1 MKKITVFLLSLSF
14 LLASSPGI
22 WEREGVK
29 DFLKGKLKG
38 ISLSWQGV
46 LSPSF
51 KLSKLPEVK
60 ESYILALT
68 KTREGIFVG
77 TGHEGKLFLIKPD
90 GKVKLIYDSA
100 ELDIFTIA
108 VGPKGEVY
116 FATSPRGKIYK
127 YKKGKVEEFFDPDER
142 FIWKIKYINGHLY
155 AATGKPSVL
164 YKIDLKGSGEK
175 LVELPDSQIL
185 DFLYE
190 NGKIY
195 IATSDKGRVY
205 EVVKKNPR
213 LLWESSYREVN
224 SIALW
229 NGKIYAATQGKRA
242 KKKSSGKTD
251 ADAVVSATLSID
263 VVVVGGTTT
272 STTPSSKALPST
284 VGKKK
289 SVVYEIDPGSREVR
303 EFWDNPEEYVSAL
316 VVHNNN
322 LYAATGGKRARIFQ
336 LVGRGKA
343 NLFEEAEG
351 REIRTVIS
359 AGNLYFS
366 TSVPVAIYK
375 VEKVKEDAGVY
386 ISDVLDA
393 KGQSRWGEV
402 SFEGSGVEVQTRSGN
417 SSVPDSTWED
427 WSPSI
432 RSEGKVLS
440 PPSRYLQYRVRFN
453 ANGKFSSIK
462 ISYLKHNQEP
472 RIENI
477 KIYPPNVVFVSYT
490 RETIRGLPSSIGEGK
505 KKGHKQVSVT
515 GKRVS
520 KKGYRTVKWVAK
532 DPDGDSL
539 VYNIYLEVGRGKLIT
554 LEKNWDDNYYVFDT
568 TFFPDGK
575 YRIKI
580 VASDLPSNT
589 ESDALKTEK
598 ISRSFLIDNTP
609 PIINVS
615 REGNTYVV
623 KVEDPGSGVKELRYS
638 KDGKNWIL
646 LSPEDGICDGKQ
658 EVFRI
663 KAKGIFALRAVDR
676 HGNVKTLPIRR

>member
-1 MKKITVFLLSLSF
+1 MKRITVFLLSISF
-14 LLASSPGI
+14 LLASSPKI

-60 ESYILALT
+60 ESYILSLA
-68 KTREGIFVG
+68 KTGDGIFVG
-77 TGHEGKLFLIKPD
+77 TGHEGKLFLIKPN

-108 VGPKGEVY
+108 AGPKGEVY
-116 FATSPRGKIYK
+116 FATSPRGKIYR

-142 FIWKIKYINGHLY
+142 FIWKIKYINGFLY

-185 DFLYE
+185 DFLYK
-190 NGKIY
+190 NGKFY

-213 LLWESSYREVN
+213 LLWESPYREVN
-224 SIALW
+224 SIAFW
-229 NGKIYAATQGKRA
+229 KGKIYAATQGKRA
-242 KKKSSGKTD
+242 KKKTTGKTD
-251 ADAVVSATLSID
+251 ADAIVSAALSFD
-263 VVVVGGTTT
+263 VVVVGGSSSSTT
-272 STTPSSKALPST
+272 SSSKALSTT
-284 VGKKK
+284 VGKEN
-289 SVVYEIDPGSREVR
+289 SIVYEIDPDSRKVR
-303 EFWDNPEEYVSAL
+303 KFWNNPEEYVSAL
-316 VVHNNN
+316 VVHNGN
-322 LYAATGGKRARIFQ
+322 LFAATGGKKARVFQ
-336 LVGRGKA
+336 LVDKGKA

-351 REIRTVIS
+351 KEVRTIIS
-359 AGNLYFS
+359 SGNLYFS

-375 VEKVKEDAGVY
+375 VEKVKEDGGVY

-393 KGQSRWGEV
+393 GGQSRWGEV
-402 SFEGSGVEVQTRSGN
+402 SFEGDGVEVQTRSGN
-417 SSVPDSTWED
+417 STTPDSTWED
-427 WSPSI
+427 WSPSVH
-432 RSEGKVLS
+432 SGGKVLS
-440 PPSRYLQYRVRFN
+440 PPSRYLQYRVKFS
-453 ANGKFSSIK
+453 AKGKFSSIK
-462 ISYLKHNQEP
+462 IYYLKYNQEP
-472 RIENI
+472 RIEDI
-477 KIYPPNVVFVSYT
+477 KVYPPNVVFVSYT
-490 RETIRGLPSSIGEGK
+490 RETIKGLPSSMGEEK
-505 KKGHKQVSVT
+505 KKGQKLVSVS
-515 GKRVS
+515 GKRIT
-520 KKGYRTVKWVAK
+520 KKGYRTVKWEAK

-539 VYNIYLEVGRGKLIT
+539 IYDIYLEFGRNKLIT

-580 VASDLPSNT
+580 VASDLPSNA
-589 ESDALKTEK
+589 ERDALKTEK
-598 ISRSFLIDNTP
+598 FSRSFLIDNTP
-609 PIINVS
+609 PDINVS
-615 REGNTYVV
+615 REGNIYVV
-623 KVEDPGSGVKELRYS
+623 KVEDTGSGVKELRYS

-658 EVFRI
+658 EIFRI
-663 KAKGIFALRAVDR
+663 KTRGIFALRAVDR